1 MKNVHGFVPVFLYA
15 VTMLIFQI
23 KRIISSEKWCN
34 YVVTFFFFEN
44 AKNLG
49 RSDDSKRRKK
59 RGWPNRKRI
68 EIMINNVVLL
78 SSPVLHSLGLV
89 IRTKNIL
96 KRITKYSCLS
106 LKYPQAM
113 TKDLWS
119 RDLIQYNSS
128 KTFENIVVIAA

>member
-1 MKNVHGFVPVFLYA
+1 MGA
-15 VTMLIFQI
+15 C
-23 KRIISSEKWCN
+23 S
-34 YVVTFFFFEN
+34 
-44 AKNLG
+44 
-49 RSDDSKRRKK
+49 RSANPKSQLLRF
-59 RGWPNRKRI
+59 PNRKRI
-68 EIMINNVVLL
+68 EIMINNVALL
-78 SSPVLHSLGLV
+78 FCAVLHSLGLV

-128 KTFENIVVIAA
+128 KKFENIVIIAA